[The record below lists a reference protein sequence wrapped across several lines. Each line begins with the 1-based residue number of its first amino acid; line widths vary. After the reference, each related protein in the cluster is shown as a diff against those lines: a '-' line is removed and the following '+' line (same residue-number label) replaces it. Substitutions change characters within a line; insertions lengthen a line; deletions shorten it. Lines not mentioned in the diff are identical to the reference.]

1 LDATKRAVWGW
12 ALYDWANSAFATT
25 VMAGFFPV
33 FFKQYWSQDADINL
47 STALLGFGNSIA
59 GLTVALLAPVLGAI
73 ADLTSARKRFLV
85 LFAYLGT
92 LSTAALYWIEAGQWA
107 AAIFFYTIGIVGFSG
122 ANIFYDAL
130 LPAVAPIERVHS
142 VSSLGFALGYL
153 GGGLLFLFNVV
164 MTLTP
169 HTFGLPDATSAVRVS
184 FLTVAAWWGGFTVF
198 AIAWVPGGPG
208 SASPWA
214 ATALLAGF
222 RQVAGT
228 FKTLRRHK
236 PVLVFLLAYWCYI
249 DGVDTIIRMAVDYGL
264 SLGFESTDLILALLV
279 VQFVGFPA
287 AILFGR
293 LGQVWGARKAIFL
306 GLGIYMGVTVWGAM
320 MTNRLEFYGM
330 AILIGGVQ
338 GGVQAL
344 SRSYYSGLIPADRPA
359 EFFGFYNMLGK
370 FASIVG
376 PALMGIVG
384 LTVRQVLMP
393 AAPSAEEL
401 TQIGQIA
408 SRWSI
413 VSILMLFITGAVLL
427 SFVEDPLKRRSP
439 E

>member
-1 LDATKRAVWGW
+1 
-12 ALYDWANSAFATT
+12 
-25 VMAGFFPV
+25 
-33 FFKQYWSQDADINL
+33 
-47 STALLGFGNSIA
+47 
-59 GLTVALLAPVLGAI
+59 
-73 ADLTSARKRFLV
+73 
-85 LFAYLGT
+85 
-92 LSTAALYWIEAGQWA
+92 
-107 AAIFFYTIGIVGFSG
+107 
-122 ANIFYDAL
+122 
-130 LPAVAPIERVHS
+130 
-142 VSSLGFALGYL
+142 
-153 GGGLLFLFNVV
+153 
-164 MTLTP
+164 
-169 HTFGLPDATSAVRVS
+169 
-184 FLTVAAWWGGFTVF
+184 
-198 AIAWVPGGPG
+198 
-208 SASPWA
+208 
-214 ATALLAGF
+214 
-222 RQVAGT
+222 
-228 FKTLRRHK
+228 
-236 PVLVFLLAYWCYI
+236 
-249 DGVDTIIRMAVDYGL
+249 
-264 SLGFESTDLILALLV
+264 
-279 VQFVGFPA
+279 
-287 AILFGR
+287 
-293 LGQVWGARKAIFL
+293 
-306 GLGIYMGVTVWGAM
+306 
-320 MTNRLEFYGM
+320 M